1 MDSAEPLP
9 DWTIAASSTSTP
21 RRGGVIGSVVSS
33 ALVPVQALVGEFVA
47 TFKEFPPRQKPSSFS
62 VDQIMETLQS
72 RKVADNLVP
81 LADVPIEPVD
91 RFKM

>member
-1 MDSAEPLP
+1 MAPWPRAEITSNTWN
-9 DWTIAASSTSTP
+9 DW
-21 RRGGVIGSVVSS
+21 VIRHSYMVV
-33 ALVPVQALVGEFVA
+33 PMQALVGEFVA

>member
-1 MDSAEPLP
+1 MTLATMPPSSSVTRMPRSRPFEAG
-9 DWTIAASSTSTP
+9 AANS
-21 RRGGVIGSVVSS
+21 
-33 ALVPVQALVGEFVA
+33 E
-47 TFKEFPPRQKPSSFS
+47 PSSFS

-72 RKVADNLVP
+72 HKVADNLVP

>member
-1 MDSAEPLP
+1 MGTVAFFAYGVAARAILSHERLTFIGEALLP
-9 DWTIAASSTSTP
+9 SG
-21 RRGGVIGSVVSS
+21 RRT
-33 ALVPVQALVGEFVA
+33 FVA

-72 RKVADNLVP
+72 RKVA
-81 LADVPIEPVD
+81 VPIEPVD

>member
-9 DWTIAASSTSTP
+9 DWTIGCFFDKYATRGRGDRERRILRARASAGVGRGV
-21 RRGGVIGSVVSS
+21 RRDLQGI
-33 ALVPVQALVGEFVA
+33 
-47 TFKEFPPRQKPSSFS
+47 PPRQKPSSFS

>member
-1 MDSAEPLP
+1 M
-9 DWTIAASSTSTP
+9 
-21 RRGGVIGSVVSS
+21 IGSVVSS

-62 VDQIMETLQS
+62 VDQIVGQIMETLQS